1 MYDDAK
7 KETNEQKDRE
17 VLQLLEMLSR
27 LPETPVPDQFDLRL
41 RQALKEEKAKK
52 RALVWKKWT
61 AVAACLLIGLLSV
74 HMVREDVGLGL
85 MENMSQKREIS
96 EQRATESEEMQDEL
110 TKAANANSVE
120 DCADNGEAVSDA
132 KGDINRSEKDSA
144 KFSEMAL
151 EDADSAA
158 GIDEASSN
166 EVSPED
172 AQDFMEEFALRST
185 MVSDGVGSGLDGNSQ
200 FSSGVETT
208 EASISRGETA
218 AKTKQAFEIDCE
230 QLMSWIVEGV
240 TENDS
245 QRLAEAMNYKND
257 LQYSQESAEQTL
269 KLYSDLL
276 RPQESEL
283 TFKRVN
289 LTSRPGSNIYRLSGG
304 ENALLLVVSNTSE
317 GMKISEPVMERT
329 QWLYQQV
336 GDREFILTEVICA
349 SDNAEIEFKVNIDD
363 EVRSF
368 VWKETES

>member
-7 KETNEQKDRE
+7 KEINEQKDRE

-27 LPETPVPDQFDLRL
+27 LPEAPVPDQFDLRL
-41 RQALKEEKAKK
+41 RRALKEEKAKK

-74 HMVREDVGLGL
+74 HMVREDVGLEL
-85 MENMSQKREIS
+85 MKDMSQKRETP
-96 EQRATESEEMQDEL
+96 EPQATESEEIQDDL
-110 TKAANANSVE
+110 AKAANANGVE
-120 DCADNGEAVSDA
+120 DCADDGEAVSDA
-132 KGDINRSEKDSA
+132 KEDTDRSEKDSA

-151 EDADSAA
+151 ENADSAA
-158 GIDEASSN
+158 GIDEASLD

-172 AQDFMEEFALRST
+172 AQAFTEEFALRST
-185 MVSDGVGSGLDGNSQ
+185 MVSDGVGSGLDGASQ

-208 EASISRGETA
+208 EAGVSRGEIA

-230 QLMSWIVEGV
+230 QLMNWIVEGV

-289 LTSRPGSNIYRLSGG
+289 LTSWPGSNIYRLSGG
-304 ENALLLVVSNTSE
+304 ENALLLVVSNTSD

-329 QWLYQQV
+329 QWLYQQI
-336 GDREFILTEVICA
+336 GDREFVLTEVICA
-349 SDNAEIEFKVNIDD
+349 SDNAEIEFKVNMDD

>member
-27 LPETPVPDQFDLRL
+27 LPEAPVPDQFDLRL
-41 RQALKEEKAKK
+41 RRALKEEKAKK

-110 TKAANANSVE
+110 TKAANANGVE

-158 GIDEASSN
+158 EIDEASSN

-172 AQDFMEEFALRST
+172 AQAFMEEFALRST
-185 MVSDGVGSGLDGNSQ
+185 MVSDGVGSGLDGNS
-200 FSSGVETT
+200 
-208 EASISRGETA
+208 
-218 AKTKQAFEIDCE
+218 
-230 QLMSWIVEGV
+230 
-240 TENDS
+240 
-245 QRLAEAMNYKND
+245 
-257 LQYSQESAEQTL
+257 
-269 KLYSDLL
+269 
-276 RPQESEL
+276 
-283 TFKRVN
+283 
-289 LTSRPGSNIYRLSGG
+289 
-304 ENALLLVVSNTSE
+304 
-317 GMKISEPVMERT
+317 
-329 QWLYQQV
+329 
-336 GDREFILTEVICA
+336 
-349 SDNAEIEFKVNIDD
+349 
-363 EVRSF
+363 
-368 VWKETES
+368 